1 MTVQLVEVLGL
12 PILDVAPSPDV
23 ELVWLPAQSRRGPY
37 GGRSTVSNM
46 KLDELK
52 SKSNEKVLL
61 RGKSGRGKTD
71 TSCRVVVELL
81 SRGVD
86 VIYVDTESEGANTIV
101 KMVENGDYSEDVV
114 EALEY
119 VQVSTYDA
127 LVQALERQN
136 DFDVMVVDTLD
147 HKHTYAIKGVTD
159 AKRESE
165 ADWNQYPQIYSAE
178 KQIMEMLGKPDCNV
192 IATVDPDSG
201 SMDKPK
207 GAQTNVH
214 GYFSIVVDLK
224 KSGDEWT
231 NQIVN
236 WVGKGHVIGASA
248 DNLTEALVE
257 EISDRV

>member
-1 MTVQLVEVLGL
+1 
-12 PILDVAPSPDV
+12 
-23 ELVWLPAQSRRGPY
+23 
-37 GGRSTVSNM
+37 M

-71 TSCRVVVELL
+71 TSCRIVVELL
-81 SRGVD
+81 RQGAD
-86 VIYVDTESEGANTIV
+86 VLYVDTESEGANTIV
-101 KMVENGDYSEDVV
+101 KIVESGDYDENVVEN
-114 EALEY
+114 LEY

-127 LVQALERQN
+127 LTQALERQSEV
-136 DFDVMVVDTLD
+136 DVMVVDTLD
-147 HKHTYAIKGVTD
+147 HKHTFAIKGVTD
-159 AKRESE
+159 AKRESD

-178 KQIMEMLGKPDCNV
+178 KQIMEMLGKPDCNI

-231 NQIVN
+231 NQVNN
-236 WVGKGHVIGASA
+236 WVGRGDAIGANVENLVSA
-248 DNLTEALVE
+248 LTG
-257 EISDRV
+257 EIADRI

>member
-1 MTVQLVEVLGL
+1 MTLIQMLG
-12 PILDVAPSPDV
+12 PFERTVAPSPESV
-23 ELVWLPAQSRRGPY
+23 SGVRPAFSRTGPF
-37 GGRSTVSNM
+37 GGRSTDATM
-46 KLDELK
+46 ELEELK

-71 TSCRVVVELL
+71 TSCRIVVKLL
-81 SRGVD
+81 AGGVD
-86 VIYVDTESEGANTIV
+86 VMYVDTESEGANTIV
-101 KMVENGDYSEDVV
+101 KLVEGLGFDEDVV
-114 EALEY
+114 ENLEY

-127 LVQALERQN
+127 LKQALERQSE
-136 DFDVMVVDTLD
+136 FDVMVVDTLD
-147 HKHTYAIKGVTD
+147 HKHTFAIKGVTD
-159 AKRESE
+159 AKRESD

-178 KQIMEMLGKPDCNV
+178 KQIMEMLGKPDCNI

-231 NQIVN
+231 NQVNN
-236 WVGKGHVIGASA
+236 WVGRGEVIGASV
-248 DNLTEALVE
+248 DNLVEALTN
-257 EISDRV
+257 EIKERV